1 MQPLVSIIIPVYNAE
16 RFLRETLDS
25 LVEQTYKHFEVI
37 CVDDG
42 STDKSLEILRE
53 YNQKDSRFR
62 FIEQNNQYAGVA
74 RNNGLKVAC
83 GKYIMFLDSDD
94 LFEKKML
101 FTLVKI
107 AERKKIDI
115 LFFGFYHFKTNKS
128 KRSSMGIPYKN
139 KHVCTPEEHAKDI
152 FKISQGVPWNK
163 FYNREF
169 VLNTGLK
176 FQDLQSNND
185 VFFSKAIVIRAKRL
199 LYLNKRFV
207 NYRVNNNESIQGS
220 YKLCSGNF
228 AKCIL
233 AIFDELNKEQK
244 YELYK
249 ESFENYVIESYMLIF
264 NKCKNLEDFYTVCD
278 IMRSSLDKM
287 NINVQS
293 LEISLHPQK
302 TIFQMIML
310 KNYENALFELKRY
323 MEKQYIFK
331 GSIEYRIG
339 KNLLEKFRIKSYD

>member
-115 LFFGFYHFKTNKS
+115 LFF
-128 KRSSMGIPYKN
+128 
-139 KHVCTPEEHAKDI
+139 
-152 FKISQGVPWNK
+152 W
-163 FYNREF
+163 
-169 VLNTGLK
+169 
-176 FQDLQSNND
+176 
-185 VFFSKAIVIRAKRL
+185 
-199 LYLNKRFV
+199 
-207 NYRVNNNESIQGS
+207 
-220 YKLCSGNF
+220 
-228 AKCIL
+228 IL
-233 AIFDELNKEQK
+233 
-244 YELYK
+244 
-249 ESFENYVIESYMLIF
+249 SF
-264 NKCKNLEDFYTVCD
+264 
-278 IMRSSLDKM
+278 
-287 NINVQS
+287 
-293 LEISLHPQK
+293 
-302 TIFQMIML
+302 
-310 KNYENALFELKRY
+310 
-323 MEKQYIFK
+323 
-331 GSIEYRIG
+331 
-339 KNLLEKFRIKSYD
+339 